1 MKQGVLPFQY
11 QQENGSPGMT
21 ALSGLMTYLE
31 LLHVSGLKSSVERCV
46 GLRRGGQGWTDSQI
60 VSSLILLNPVS
71 STGQAL
77 AGGESV
83 SDLDVLDKD
92 AGLCKLIREIETCGM
107 GGKERRAMEGRWRV
121 GRRRSVPSESAV
133 FRYLAGFNDADEE
146 AKREAHR
153 AFIPAPSEALRGLGK
168 VNADLVG
175 FIQSRSPHTEATLD
189 MDATLV
195 ETHKQE
201 ALYSYKKYRAYQPLT
216 TPYGATGQAL
226 LGRGR
231 VDRAFGV
238 SGRQRTCGVSAVTSV
253 ERSVGVSTCR
263 CGEGDAAV

>member
-31 LLHVSGLKSSVERCV
+31 LIHVSGLKSSVERCV

-60 VSSLILLNPVS
+60 VNSLILLN
-71 STGQAL
+71 L

-92 AGLCKLIREIETCGM
+92 EGFGRVLREMETHEM
-107 GGKERRAMEGRWRV
+107 GRRERRALEHRWRV
-121 GRRRSVPSESAV
+121 GRRRSVPSESVV

-153 AFIPAPSEALRGLGK
+153 AFIPAPSEALR
-168 VNADLVG
+168 DW
-175 FIQSRSPHTEATLD
+175 
-189 MDATLV
+189 
-195 ETHKQE
+195 
-201 ALYSYKKYRAYQPLT
+201 
-216 TPYGATGQAL
+216 
-226 LGRGR
+226 GR
-231 VDRAFGV
+231 
-238 SGRQRTCGVSAVTSV
+238 
-253 ERSVGVSTCR
+253 
-263 CGEGDAAV
+263 